1 MMRRWLTNLADAVP
15 FERLASAVPFERRQP
30 PPSGPGVGTGG
41 LGLAALLLGAGLMYF
56 FDPEAGARRRGVL
69 GTTLRDLAR
78 RMGMALDDASR
89 DMVNRAR
96 EVGVVR
102 RPMTAESQLP

>member
-1 MMRRWLTNLADAVP
+1 MRRWLSDLTNAIP
-15 FERLASAVPFERRQP
+15 FEKLTDAIPFERRQA

-41 LGLAALLLGAGLMYF
+41 LGVAALLLGAGLMYF
-56 FDPEAGARRRGVL
+56 FDPEAGARRRAAL
-69 GTTLRDLAR
+69 GTTLTDLAR

-102 RPMTAESQLP
+102 RPITAESQLP

>member
-1 MMRRWLTNLADAVP
+1 MRRWLTNLTDAIP
-15 FERLASAVPFERRQP
+15 FEKLTDAIPFERRQA

-41 LGLAALLLGAGLMYF
+41 LGVAALLLGAGLMYF
-56 FDPEAGARRRGVL
+56 FDPEAGARRRSAL
-69 GTTLRDLAR
+69 GATLTDLAR

-96 EVGVVR
+96 EVGIVR

>member
-1 MMRRWLTNLADAVP
+1 MRRWLSDLTEAI
-15 FERLASAVPFERRQP
+15 PFERRQP
-30 PPSGPGVGTGG
+30 PPSVPGVGTGG

-56 FDPEAGARRRGVL
+56 FDPQAGARRRAAIGA
-69 GTTLRDLAR
+69 TLSDFAR
-78 RMGMALDDASR
+78 RTGIVLDDASR
-89 DMVNRAR
+89 GMVNRAR

>member
-1 MMRRWLTNLADAVP
+1 MRRWLTDLTDAI
-15 FERLASAVPFERRQP
+15 PFERRQAR
-30 PPSGPGVGTGG
+30 PSGPGVGTG
-41 LGLAALLLGAGLMYF
+41 LGVAALLLGAGLMYF
-56 FDPEAGARRRGVL
+56 FDPEAGARRRAAL
-69 GTTLRDLAR
+69 GTTITDFAR

-102 RPMTAESQLP
+102 RPMTVESQLP